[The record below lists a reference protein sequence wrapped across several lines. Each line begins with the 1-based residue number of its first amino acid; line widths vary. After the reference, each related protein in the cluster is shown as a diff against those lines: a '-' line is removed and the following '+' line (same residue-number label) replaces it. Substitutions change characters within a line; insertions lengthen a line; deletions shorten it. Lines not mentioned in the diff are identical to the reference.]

1 MVILH
6 TGSVTCAIGVVP
18 SLETPAMHAQGD
30 ELSKRRQAEIT
41 RKRNVLIL
49 GIILTLPV
57 VILSMFFMSRFP
69 GKNYLLLALATPVWA
84 IVGWEFHRGAIKTLR
99 LPL

>member
-1 MVILH
+1 MRLKNLDLI
-6 TGSVTCAIGVVP
+6 VTMIIAG
-18 SLETPAMHAQGD
+18 L
-30 ELSKRRQAEIT
+30 
-41 RKRNVLIL
+41 NVLCALLPSRIPVI

>member
-1 MVILH
+1 
-6 TGSVTCAIGVVP
+6 
-18 SLETPAMHAQGD
+18 MHAQGD